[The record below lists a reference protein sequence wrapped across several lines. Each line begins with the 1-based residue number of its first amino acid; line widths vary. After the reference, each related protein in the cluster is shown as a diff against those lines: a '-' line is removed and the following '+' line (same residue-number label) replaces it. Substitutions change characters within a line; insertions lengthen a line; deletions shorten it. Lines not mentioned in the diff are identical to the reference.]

1 MMLRGRRLA
10 SILFGLCGK
19 SAAAFSQR
27 NPQDVKVTSHYSAQ
41 HHFTQRKCSS
51 RQRCVGPLSTAQSAS
66 SAHDDV
72 TTDLVPSMLSD
83 LQGSPEQIDAP
94 KISSYIEKLESIGKK
109 QVSAEND
116 SNPKRFDPL
125 LGLYDVSFV
134 KTVKEGDNPVGGKW
148 TRKNGIAQKILKT
161 RRSFQHILRVNETGC
176 GATHVRLAS
185 GYDAE
190 VVAEAVN
197 VISLDALWGRLRATV
212 ILRGD
217 AIALNA
223 TDRVTNTCQPLSS
236 LAVRALFD
244 APRIVLGKSGRWFN
258 ILVGPKT
265 SVVLDTTFVDD
276 QVRIGLGGRSGSR
289 FIFRRCNSDELE
301 ANEFR
306 ALLSR
311 RPWSR
316 KKTLSTLLVV
326 AQASTYAA
334 VTRKSVRLLGSCF
347 TVLTLLVATLIVFS
361 GGGIEAD
368 DRSVAEAKKIM
379 Q

>member
-1 MMLRGRRLA
+1 
-10 SILFGLCGK
+10 
-19 SAAAFSQR
+19 
-27 NPQDVKVTSHYSAQ
+27 
-41 HHFTQRKCSS
+41 
-51 RQRCVGPLSTAQSAS
+51 
-66 SAHDDV
+66 
-72 TTDLVPSMLSD
+72 MLSD
-83 LQGSPEQIDAP
+83 LQGSSEQINAP
-94 KISSYIEKLESIGKK
+94 KMSSYIEKLESVGKK
-109 QVSAEND
+109 QISAEND

-134 KTVKEGDNPVGGKW
+134 KTAKEGDNPVGGKW
-148 TRKNGIAQKILKT
+148 TRKSGIAQKILKT

-185 GYDAE
+185 GCDAE

-197 VISLDALWGRLRATV
+197 VVSLDALWGRLRATV

-223 TDRVTNTCQPLSS
+223 TDRVTDTCQPLSA

-244 APRIVLGKSGRWFN
+244 APRIILGKSGRWLY
-258 ILVGPKT
+258 IHVGPKT
-265 SVVLDTTFVDD
+265 SVVLDTTFVND

-289 FIFRRCNSDELE
+289 FIFRRCNGDELE

-334 VTRKSVRLLGSCF
+334 VTRKSARLLGICF
-347 TVLTLLVATLIVFS
+347 TVLTLLVAALIAFS

-368 DRSVAEAKKIM
+368 DRSVAEAKKIL

>member
-1 MMLRGRRLA
+1 ML
-10 SILFGLCGK
+10 
-19 SAAAFSQR
+19 
-27 NPQDVKVTSHYSAQ
+27 N
-41 HHFTQRKCSS
+41 
-51 RQRCVGPLSTAQSAS
+51 
-66 SAHDDV
+66 
-72 TTDLVPSMLSD
+72 DLH
-83 LQGSPEQIDAP
+83 GSPEQINAP
-94 KISSYIEKLESIGKK
+94 KMSTYIEKLESVGKK

-125 LGLYDVSFV
+125 LGLYDVAFV

-185 GYDAE
+185 GCDAK

-197 VISLDALWGRLRATV
+197 VVSLDALWGRLRATV

-223 TDRVTNTCQPLSS
+223 TDRVTDTWQPLSA

-258 ILVGPKT
+258 IHIGPKT
-265 SVVLDTTFVDD
+265 SVVLDTTFVND

-289 FIFRRCNSDELE
+289 FIFRRCDADELE

-316 KKTLSTLLVV
+316 KKTLSILLVA
-326 AQASTYAA
+326 AQASTYVAA
-334 VTRKSVRLLGSCF
+334 TRKSARLLGFCF
-347 TVLTLLVATLIVFS
+347 TALTLLVAALIVFS

-368 DRSVAEAKKIM
+368 DQSVAAAKKM
-379 Q
+379 LH